1 MSAIRDKSEA
11 GKILLTTKHYPM
23 VVDTLGCP
31 HTFLRANPKLADAM
45 VKSWFEALEL
55 LKKEPVKSHE
65 IMGAAVKQSGEQFA
79 KSAAFIAWQDRDA
92 NRKFFSGEIGTFSK
106 EAAELLLE
114 NNVIRAI
121 PDVGTL
127 HETTFLR

>member
-1 MSAIRDKSEA
+1 MNIK
-11 GKILLTTKHYPM
+11 
-23 VVDTLGCP
+23 
-31 HTFLRANPKLADAM
+31 
-45 VKSWFEALEL
+45 
-55 LKKEPVKSHE
+55 
-65 IMGAAVKQSGEQFA
+65 
-79 KSAAFIAWQDRDA
+79 QDREA